1 MGLKIV
7 NQSAKYRPPRLAK
20 PPASG
25 YLHLAAAVEPP
36 RGRIPRPGDSPAKQA
51 LLGTLKTAA
60 GDLNHASAVKQASVY
75 RALTVPPLV
84 GYARQAGHPARYDVV
99 MLVETESPDDIEEVR
114 GSPTYKD
121 VLGLLEDASP
131 DVHTMAARC
140 RKCIGDVDRTRQG
153 LFLFNYFVGA
163 DPEVSYE
170 LWDHLA
176 GWYTA
181 ETGLDNSVLLEP
193 LGGEGDY
200 LFVNHARWDLTPAAL
215 AVRQFTKPSFYR
227 YVLANLRAN
236 RTGAMPLLYHL
247 A

>member
-36 RGRIPRPGDSPAKQA
+36 RGRIPRPG
-51 LLGTLKTAA
+51 
-60 GDLNHASAVKQASVY
+60 
-75 RALTVPPLV
+75 
-84 GYARQAGHPARYDVV
+84 
-99 MLVETESPDDIEEVR
+99 
-114 GSPTYKD
+114 
-121 VLGLLEDASP
+121 
-131 DVHTMAARC
+131 
-140 RKCIGDVDRTRQG
+140 TRQG
-153 LFLFNYFVGA
+153 LLLFNYFVGA
-163 DPEVSYE
+163 DSEVSYE

-176 GWYTA
+176 GWFTA

-193 LGGEGDY
+193 LSGESDY